1 MDGIQTQ
8 SRSTHRTEVVHKA
21 QNNNANTTNNLQY
34 SGASYSS
41 SPKLIH
47 KTQSTAKALAM
58 HKLGNMPPANNNP
71 IHSVPHTTTSNANGL
86 ETDAHGNTNITIRIS
101 DSSIGLRSKAN
112 NFSDIDKHDSDLS
125 GIDDV
130 TAPFKSDSNDN
141 NLKETNRRKKGIFQ
155 SLFCC
160 FGSSKSQPSSRNHS
174 KPSNTTITQKQ
185 SSSIKRKTGTG
196 AYINSNQFNN
206 LSTSNS
212 STNIQANSS
221 TVQRIPIN
229 TTNNDSHSNNNK
241 NLKPSNNKFQNEN
254 GQLDNHST
262 GKNSYNNKADYNNN
276 SVSHN
281 SNQGDSQ
288 IQYNS
293 NSYGN
298 DANNN
303 NLYSTPHYFSNNAND
318 NINLHHIER
327 PLLGPSMSGDNGKK
341 CLIIDLDETLVHS
354 SFKQVSNADFIVP
367 VEIDGT
373 VHQVYVLKRPHVD
386 EFLKQMGKLFE
397 CVLFT
402 ASLAK
407 YADPVADLLDKHR
420 VFRGRLF
427 REACV
432 YYRGNY
438 VKDLSRLGRDLNKV
452 IIIDNSPASYIFH
465 PDNAVGC
472 TSWFDDPHDTELL
485 DLIPHFEQLAA
496 CDSVYSVLRSHSST
510 NSMSNS
516 LTNQLGN
523 SYQSQSL
530 IYSQTQQNYDEN
542 QQVPSPQMQSIIYQQ
557 QQQTQPSS
565 NETNYPLNENK
576 ILLSI
581 DLMMAKKQQQL
592 Q

>member
-1 MDGIQTQ
+1 MDEIQTQ
-8 SRSTHRTEVVHKA
+8 SRSTHRTEVVQKA
-21 QNNNANTTNNLQY
+21 QSNNANTTNNLQY
-34 SGASYSS
+34 SGASNWP

-47 KTQSTAKALAM
+47 KTQSTSKSLAM
-58 HKLGNMPPANNNP
+58 HKLNNIPPANQNP
-71 IHSVPHTTTSNANGL
+71 IHSAPQTTYNNNGL
-86 ETDAHGNTNITIRIS
+86 ETDAQGNTNITIRIS
-101 DSSIGLRSKAN
+101 DSSIGLRSKGN
-112 NFSDIDKHDSDLS
+112 DFSDIDKHDGDLS
-125 GIDDV
+125 ETDDV
-130 TAPFKSDSNDN
+130 TTPFKTNSNED

-160 FGSSKSQPSSRNHS
+160 FGSSKSQPSSNNHP
-174 KPSNTTITQKQ
+174 KPTNPTQKQ

-229 TTNNDSHSNNNK
+229 TSNNDSHTNK
-241 NLKPSNNKFQNEN
+241 NLKPTSNKSQNEN
-254 GQLDNHST
+254 GQLDNHSAEE
-262 GKNSYNNKADYNNN
+262 NSYNKKVDYNNN

-281 SNQGDSQ
+281 SNQGDGQ

-293 NSYGN
+293 SYGN

-327 PLLGPSMSGDNGKK
+327 PLLGQSMSGDNGKK

-420 VFRGRLF
+420 VFRSRLF

-496 CDSVYSVLRSHSST
+496 CDSVYSILRSQSST

-530 IYSQTQQNYDEN
+530 IYSQTQKNYDEN

-557 QQQTQPSS
+557 QQQTQPLSK
-565 NETNYPLNENK
+565 ETGYPINENK

-581 DLMMAKKQQQL
+581 DLMMSKKQQEL